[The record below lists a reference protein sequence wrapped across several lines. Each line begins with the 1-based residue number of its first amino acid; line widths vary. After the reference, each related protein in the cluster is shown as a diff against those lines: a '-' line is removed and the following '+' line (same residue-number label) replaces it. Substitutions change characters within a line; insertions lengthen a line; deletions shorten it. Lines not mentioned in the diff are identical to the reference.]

1 MFKFYKKKDKNNLLE
16 FIILREGGK
25 EDVVIC

>member
-1 MFKFYKKKDKNNLLE
+1 MFKFYKKKDKNSLLE
-16 FIILREGGK
+16 FIILREGDK